1 MSVDEFDKTGDLQM
15 EDKKELKTDVNI
27 NKSLNEIAGLEPDET
42 KSLNDI
48 GNLDPDKINQ
58 GGFGESGDSNE

>member
-1 MSVDEFDKTGDLQM
+1 M